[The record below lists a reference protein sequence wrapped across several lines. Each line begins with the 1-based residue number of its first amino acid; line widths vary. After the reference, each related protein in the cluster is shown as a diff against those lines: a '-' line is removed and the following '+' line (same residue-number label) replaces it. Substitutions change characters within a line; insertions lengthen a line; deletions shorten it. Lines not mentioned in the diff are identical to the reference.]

1 MRRLLHSLFPDEM
14 RDSIYVIGADELAR
28 EGIRAVILD
37 IDNTL
42 VSPNAPA
49 DERSRSWI
57 ASLQEAGI
65 GCFILSNNS
74 EKRAGS
80 FARDVGCGFL
90 AKAKKPKKD
99 GFFSAMERLG
109 TKPSET
115 AVIGDQ
121 LITDVLGAHRAGIRV
136 WWVRPLDPAHEQP
149 FVRVKRLLE
158 KPIFAIYRKQG
169 IKNS

>member
-1 MRRLLHSLFPDEM
+1 MKLLESFFPDRMFESVYSVDPSLFH
-14 RDSIYVIGADELAR
+14 AA
-28 EGIRAVILD
+28 GIRGVILD

-49 DERSRSWI
+49 DERACRYV
-57 ASLQEAGI
+57 ASLREAGI

-99 GFFSAMERLG
+99 GFLAAMERLG

-121 LITDVLGAHRAGIRV
+121 LITDVLGAHRAGIAAWCV
-136 WWVRPLDPAHEQP
+136 KPLDPAHEQL

-158 KPIFAIYRKQG
+158 KPIFAFYRLQHK
-169 IKNS
+169 KNG

>member
-1 MRRLLHSLFPDEM
+1 MKLLESFFPDRMLESVYSV
-14 RDSIYVIGADELAR
+14 DPSFFHAA
-28 EGIRAVILD
+28 GIRGVILD

-49 DERSRSWI
+49 DERACRYV
-57 ASLQEAGI
+57 ASLREAGI

-99 GFFSAMERLG
+99 GFLAAMERLG

-121 LITDVLGAHRAGIRV
+121 LITDVLGAHRAGIAAWCV
-136 WWVRPLDPAHEQP
+136 KPLDPAHEQP

-158 KPIFAIYRKQG
+158 KPIFAFYRLQLK
-169 IKNS
+169 KNG

>member
-1 MRRLLHSLFPDEM
+1 MKHLFESFFPDRTFE
-14 RDSIYVIGADELAR
+14 SIYACEAGLLKES
-28 EGIRAVILD
+28 GIRGVILD

-49 DERSRSWI
+49 DERACRYV
-57 ASLQEAGI
+57 ASLKEAGI

-90 AKAKKPKKD
+90 AKARKPKKD
-99 GFFSAMERLG
+99 GFLAAMERMG

-115 AVIGDQ
+115 VAIGDQ
-121 LITDVLGAHRAGIRV
+121 LITDVLGAHRAGIAV
-136 WWVRPLDPAHEQP
+136 WWVKPLDPAHEQP
-149 FVRVKRLLE
+149 LVRVERLLE
-158 KPIFAIYRKQG
+158 KPIFASYWKQAA
-169 IKNS
+169 KNS